1 MTAKLH
7 FAEYPFTL
15 HFLFERLEG
24 LVNIVVAYDYLH
36 EFITQSV

>member
-1 MTAKLH
+1 MAAKLH
-7 FAEYPFTL
+7 FTENTLTL

-24 LVNIVVAYDYLH
+24 LVNIIVAYDYLH